1 LYCIA
6 ALFRRRAAGRQ
17 EGTEESKTTQP
28 PGKIGLV
35 QIEEA
40 VQAQMTGSH
49 FAVRVFLTEHSLAVL
64 RVRQTD
70 EFNSTEVGSD

>member
-1 LYCIA
+1 VCVLTEPPKAAMLSPFRIDVLALYCIA

-28 PGKIGLV
+28 PGEIGLV

-40 VQAQMTGSH
+40 VQAQMTCSH
-49 FAVRVFLTEHSLAVL
+49 FVVLSL
-64 RVRQTD
+64 
-70 EFNSTEVGSD
+70 